1 MLFTPLLDIQTVCW
15 HEREQN
21 KTHTKKSWIGYLQKK
36 GPPNASRHRP
46 YNSQHVIISDT
57 QRNIFV
63 SALFRQ
69 NLDSGGNKTKRAEHS
84 EPCRVVFK
92 ALQLSRK
99 TWIFALTDNAHGE
112 TLTTERKP
120 WKEKEPGGEKTWS
133 LLNEKVILPSSCW
146 HLALSKQPWMLYI
159 QGEDTWLSLRLRS
172 RPWADITDMVGCV
185 FMPGMTRA
193 GFRFRTVSDF
203 SVAAS
208 RSPLAVRFLSS
219 ERMNY
224 KLIKVRFFSIQ
235 SPQHNADASSNEV
248 VIMHITDIKR
258 KELKSLHV

>member
-1 MLFTPLLDIQTVCW
+1 MKPWQLRGTLKRKGAGW
-15 HEREQN
+15 REN
-21 KTHTKKSWIGYLQKK
+21 L
-36 GPPNASRHRP
+36 
-46 YNSQHVIISDT
+46 IS
-57 QRNIFV
+57 
-63 SALFRQ
+63 A
-69 NLDSGGNKTKRAEHS
+69 
-84 EPCRVVFK
+84 
-92 ALQLSRK
+92 
-99 TWIFALTDNAHGE
+99 
-112 TLTTERKP
+112 ERKGHFAFLLLT
-120 WKEKEPGGEKTWS
+120 PGQ
-133 LLNEKVILPSSCW
+133 
-146 HLALSKQPWMLYI
+146 SKQPWMLYI